1 MRIDGNAGTAAGSRM
16 VRTLLSWPVASHTG
30 GMRRCGGG
38 RELCRD
44 GWGNDMEPRMVRERY
59 LNRHQAGRLLS
70 GQLDAYRKR
79 SRCMVLGFCPGGIPV
94 AAEVAR
100 LLEAPLD
107 AVLVRQTGRF
117 VFTALAGTLDV
128 ARNGNSTAGEAIGQ
142 DEASAAAHSGEGIEV
157 ARRQQGYRGGRLPAN
172 LFGRCVILVDDG
184 ATDGAAL
191 KAAASAVRLSNPSRI
206 VVATPVAWIESLE
219 QLAGTVHDI
228 VCPWVLSVPA
238 PADRAYEYFET
249 VSDAQATGRLALC
262 HGGIS

>member
-1 MRIDGNAGTAAGSRM
+1 
-16 VRTLLSWPVASHTG
+16 
-30 GMRRCGGG
+30 
-38 RELCRD
+38 
-44 GWGNDMEPRMVRERY
+44 MVRERY
-59 LNRHQAGRLLS
+59 LNRHQAGHLLS

-107 AVLVRQTGRF
+107 AVLVQQTSRF
-117 VFTALAGTLDV
+117 VLTAIAGTLDV
-128 ARNGNSTAGEAIGQ
+128 ARNKNGTTGKAIGQ

-172 LFGRCVILVDDG
+172 LFGRCIILVDDG

-191 KAAASAVRLSNPSRI
+191 KAAALAVRLSNPSRI
-206 VVATPVAWIESLE
+206 VVATPVASVESLE
-219 QLAGTVHDI
+219 QLEGIVHDI

-238 PADRAYEYFET
+238 PAERAYEYFKP
-249 VSDAQATGRLALC
+249 VSDAQAASRLALC
-262 HGGIS
+262 NGDIS